1 MSLALA
7 AIAANRFGYGAKQ
20 QDLRVIAGDPRGWV
34 KAQLTP
40 ERTPPAPLAAL
51 PACEDDLLAIARF
64 YVAVRLSGPQA
75 DRTRARLDRQGVTSA
90 MIAESEVDVQYRRAM
105 RDRYIA
111 AVGARFSMQIAS
123 ERPVFERLSAFWA
136 NHFTVSTVKPQVMSL
151 PHSFERDVIRPHAA
165 GRFGDLLRAS
175 TQHPAMG
182 LYLDNANSI
191 GPNSVWARNPRRMPA
206 AFGFGPGGR
215 PRGLNENLAREVLEL
230 HTLGVGGGYSQ
241 ADVRALAALITGWM
255 FERPAP
261 TAVFSDTKG
270 TRSGAQLFQFVA
282 DAHEPNSQTLLGA
295 SFGDGLEGG
304 VGALSMLARHPS
316 TARHIATKLVR
327 HFVNDAPPAA
337 CVARVE
343 RTFLASDGDIATT
356 MAALIDSPEA
366 WDETRAKFKRP
377 DEFLVSALRAFG
389 AREVQP
395 NALVNAAEMLGQR
408 TYFAPGPDGWSDMAD
423 AWLSADLVW
432 KRLEWAQAF
441 SERVART
448 DRPMMEVAQ
457 AALGPSFF

>member
-1 MSLALA
+1 
-7 AIAANRFGYGAKQ
+7 
-20 QDLRVIAGDPRGWV
+20 
-34 KAQLTP
+34 
-40 ERTPPAPLAAL
+40 
-51 PACEDDLLAIARF
+51 
-64 YVAVRLSGPQA
+64 
-75 DRTRARLDRQGVTSA
+75 
-90 MIAESEVDVQYRRAM
+90 
-105 RDRYIA
+105 
-111 AVGARFSMQIAS
+111 
-123 ERPVFERLSAFWA
+123 
-136 NHFTVSTVKPQVMSL
+136 
-151 PHSFERDVIRPHAA
+151 
-165 GRFGDLLRAS
+165 
-175 TQHPAMG
+175 
-182 LYLDNANSI
+182 
-191 GPNSVWARNPRRMPA
+191 
-206 AFGFGPGGR
+206 
-215 PRGLNENLAREVLEL
+215 
-230 HTLGVGGGYSQ
+230 
-241 ADVRALAALITGWM
+241 M

-457 AALGPSFF
+457 AALGPSLSPATRQAIERAESPQQAIILLLMSPEFQRR